1 MNITAAS
8 CVFPSGPGIDLAD
21 VALRATLALNRKHP
35 FYVDR
40 SGNPV
45 RASYFP
51 EPKLFDVT
59 RWIALAQAALHDLH
73 RQLPAPDPRAQDAP
87 SHDLWLALPPTSRPG
102 VPANLAEQ
110 LFAAVRNGPFLF
122 NTAHLTEG
130 GHAAPVVA
138 LHQAGK
144 SLGTKHAAGS
154 KSAIVLAVDSW
165 LHPDALTWLEGEDL
179 LHNAG
184 RPYHGQ
190 THRNPY
196 GCVPGEAAAAV
207 MLSHSGMAWC
217 QIKGAGA
224 AAEPVLRTDPRPC
237 TGLGWT
243 QAAKQALETLPN
255 EQKITHVVSDLNG
268 EPYRA
273 DQFGFTALRIAD
285 RLVDDWQPYT
295 PALVSGDVGSAT
307 ALVQVALSA
316 NLLRQQEPGQ
326 AAQTHL
332 LLSSSDDSL
341 RAALVLAC

>member
-8 CVFPSGPGIDLAD
+8 CVFPSGPGIALAD
-21 VALRATLALNRKHP
+21 VALRTTLALNRKHP
-35 FYVDR
+35 FYLDR

-51 EPKLFDVT
+51 EPKQFDIT
-59 RWIALAQAALHDLH
+59 RWIALAQAALHDLYN
-73 RQLPAPDPRAQDAP
+73 QLPMPDPRAPQA
-87 SHDLWLALPPTSRPG
+87 SQYGLWLVVPPATRAG

-110 LFAAVRNGPFLF
+110 LFAAVKNGPFSF
-122 NTAHLTEG
+122 NAAHVTEG

-144 SLGTKHAAGS
+144 SLNTTQAAGS
-154 KSAIVLAVDSW
+154 QSAIVLAVDSW

-184 RPYHGQ
+184 KLYGGQ
-190 THRNPY
+190 TRCNPY

-207 MLSHSGMAWC
+207 MVSHSGVAWC

-224 AAEPVLRTDPRPC
+224 ALEPVLRTATSPC
-237 TGLGWT
+237 TGQGWT

-273 DQFGFTALRIAD
+273 DQFGFTALRISG
-285 RLVDDWQPYT
+285 RLVDDWQRYT
-295 PALVSGDVGSAT
+295 PALVSGDVGTAT
-307 ALVQVALSA
+307 ALVHVALSA
-316 NLLRQQEPGQ
+316 NLLRQQASGQ

-332 LLSSSDDSL
+332 LLSSSDDNL
-341 RAALVLAC
+341 RAALVLAQ